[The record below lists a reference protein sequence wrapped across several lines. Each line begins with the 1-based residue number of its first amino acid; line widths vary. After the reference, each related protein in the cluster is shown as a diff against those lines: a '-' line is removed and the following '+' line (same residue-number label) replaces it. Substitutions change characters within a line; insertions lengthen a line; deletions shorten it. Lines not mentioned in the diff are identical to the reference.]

1 MNSTFT
7 KVFYLKKSVKKR
19 NFVRVITNIIL
30 LTMKITKLFKAF
42 FESEKLGGLVL
53 IICTLLSLL
62 LANSAFGESYHH
74 FWLTEFAGQSIEY
87 WINDGLM
94 TIFFLLIG
102 LELER
107 EIYQGE
113 LSNIKDALLPI
124 FAAIGGMFIPAALFM
139 FFNFGTETQ
148 SGAGIPMATDI
159 AFALGILS
167 LLGNRV
173 PLSLKI
179 FLTAL
184 AVIDDL
190 GAILIIAIFYTKTL
204 LWTNLFIALGMF
216 VFLYVLGKYFKVK
229 NLIPYLIG
237 GVIMWY
243 FMLNSGVHATI
254 TGVLLAFAIP
264 FGNGGEKSTSYILQH
279 FLHKPVAFIILP
291 VFALANTAI
300 VMSGNVSE
308 ILTENY
314 SLGIALGLIIGKP
327 LGIFLITFIA
337 VKVGLCKLPSDLNW
351 KSVLGVG
358 FLGGIGFTM
367 SIFITLLAFD
377 NVTVIN
383 NAKFIILLSSLVAGV
398 LGFVFLKATLKDSHT
413 EVEA

>member
-1 MNSTFT
+1 MQYKKQRM
-7 KVFYLKKSVKKR
+7 KV
-19 NFVRVITNIIL
+19 TQ
-30 LTMKITKLFKAF
+30 LFKDF

-53 IICTLLSLL
+53 LVCTIVSLV
-62 LANSAFGESYHH
+62 LANSVFGESYHH
-74 FWLTEFAGQSIEY
+74 FWLIEFSGKSLEY

-124 FAAIGGMFIPAALFM
+124 FAAVGGMVVPAVIFLA
-139 FFNFGTETQ
+139 FNFGTPTQ
-148 SGAGIPMATDI
+148 SGSGIPMATDI
-159 AFALGILS
+159 AFAIGILS

-190 GAILIIAIFYTKTL
+190 GAILIIAIFYTKTI
-204 LWTNLFIALGMF
+204 LWSNLAIALGIF

-229 NLIPYLIG
+229 NLLPYLIG
-237 GVIMWY
+237 GVFMWY
-243 FMLNSGVHATI
+243 FMLHSGVHATI

-264 FGNGGEKSTSYILQH
+264 FGNGGNKSTSYILQH
-279 FLHKPVAFIILP
+279 ILHKPVAFIILP
-291 VFALANTAI
+291 IFALANTAI
-300 VMSGNVSE
+300 LMNGNLAEVV
-308 ILTENY
+308 TENY
-314 SLGIALGLIIGKP
+314 SLGVALGLVVGKP
-327 LGIFLITFIA
+327 LGIFILTFLV
-337 VKVGLCKLPSDLNW
+337 VKIGWCQLPNDMNW
-351 KSVLGVG
+351 KSILGVG

-377 NVTVIN
+377 NPVIIN
-383 NAKFIILLSSLVAGV
+383 NAKLIIVLSSLIAGII
-398 LGFVFLKATLKDSHT
+398 GFVFLKATLKAT
-413 EVEA
+413 QEA

>member
-1 MNSTFT
+1 MKMTRLFKDFFDSEKAGGLILIGCTILSLIIANST
-7 KVFYLKKSVKKR
+7 
-19 NFVRVITNIIL
+19 
-30 LTMKITKLFKAF
+30 
-42 FESEKLGGLVL
+42 
-53 IICTLLSLL
+53 
-62 LANSAFGESYHH
+62 FGESYHH
-74 FWLTEFAGQSIEY
+74 FWQTQFAGHSIEH
-87 WINDGLM
+87 WVNDGLM

-107 EIYQGE
+107 EIYKGE
-113 LSNIKDALLPI
+113 LSNFKDALLPI
-124 FAAIGGMFIPAALFM
+124 FGALGGIIIPAGLFM
-139 FFNFGTETQ
+139 LFNFGTATQ

-159 AFALGILS
+159 AFALAILS

-173 PLSLKI
+173 PTSLKV

-204 LWTNLFIALGMF
+204 LWTNLFIALGIF
-216 VFLYVLGKYFKVK
+216 ALLLVFNRLKIR

-237 GVIMWY
+237 GVAMWY

-264 FGNGGEKSTSYILQH
+264 FGNGNEKSTSYILQH

-291 VFALANTAI
+291 IFALANTAI
-300 VMSGNVSE
+300 
-308 ILTENY
+308 ILSSDIGQTLTQNY
-314 SLGIALGLIIGKP
+314 SLGIAVGLIVGKP
-327 LGIFLITFIA
+327 LGIFLLTFLA
-337 VKVGLCKLPSDLNW
+337 VTFGLCKLPDDINW
-351 KSVLGVG
+351 KSILGVG

-377 NVTVIN
+377 NQTIVN
-383 NAKFIILLSSLVAGV
+383 NAKFVILISSLIAG
-398 LGFVFLKATLKDSHT
+398 LIGFVGLKLSLKQAKIDND
-413 EVEA
+413 